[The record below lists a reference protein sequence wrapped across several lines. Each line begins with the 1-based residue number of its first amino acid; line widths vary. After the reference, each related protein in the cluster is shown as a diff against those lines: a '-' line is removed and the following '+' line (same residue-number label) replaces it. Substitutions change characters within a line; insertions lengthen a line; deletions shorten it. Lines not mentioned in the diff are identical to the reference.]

1 MTAIQRQILSARFA
15 ALAREG
21 AETFMRMARSPAVME
36 EGQHACAILDA
47 AGRLVA
53 QEQGEP
59 SQLAAVQST
68 VAWLV
73 DAFAFDVAD
82 GDAILVGDPY
92 CGGTSAG
99 MLTLAL
105 PVAHDGEI
113 AFFVALRFGCPD
125 LAGDIPGPYQPGAH
139 EIWQEALR
147 ITPVKLVRAGAPQR
161 DVRRYILRNTR
172 APDHLDADLTAAEVA
187 ARQVAVRLG
196 AMLSARGPDLV
207 RGAAEHRMA
216 HARARL
222 VNHLDG
228 IAGGSGEA
236 GVPRTDAVVRVCV
249 GRDAGR
255 LVVDFAGTSAASE
268 GAANLTSAATRAV
281 VLAQLAAEVI
291 EDVGMSQG
299 ILEAIDLILPDGSCV
314 NAAFPAAVSLGW
326 RQVAPALSE
335 ALARA
340 ISREPAFAPPPPLV
354 VLFPEIGA
362 APVSLPVV
370 LSPGFLPRAEAAGG
384 DAASGRR
391 RLISVEQAEI
401 GGDFSILRREFDD
414 GGMSAEVM
422 VRRSGL
428 EGIIVPGADVAP
440 EIIQDAPLARERSNV
455 LALAAGARIRF
466 TYPERTAGRP

>member
-21 AETFMRMARSPAVME
+21 AETFMRMARSPAVMD
-36 EGQHACAILDA
+36 EGQYACAILDS

-73 DAFAFDVAD
+73 DAFAFDIAE
-82 GDAILVGDPY
+82 GDAILVGDPH
-92 CGGTSAG
+92 CGGTCAG
-99 MLTLAL
+99 MLTVAL
-105 PVAHDGEI
+105 PVAEDGEI

-125 LAGDIPGPYQPGAH
+125 LAGDVPGPYQPDAH

-147 ITPVKLVRAGAPQR
+147 VTPIKLVRAGASQR

-172 APDHLDADLTAAEVA
+172 APDHLDGDLTAAEVA
-187 ARQVAVRLG
+187 ARLVAARLQ
-196 AMLSARGPDLV
+196 AMLAARGPDLV
-207 RGAAEHRMA
+207 GSAVDHRIA

-222 VNHLDG
+222 ASHLDG
-228 IAGGSGEA
+228 IVGGSGEA
-236 GVPRTDAVVRVCV
+236 REAATGAIVRVRIA
-249 GRDAGR
+249 RDAGR
-255 LVVDFAGTSAASE
+255 LVVDFAGTSIASV
-268 GAANLTSAATRAV
+268 GAANLTAAATRAV

-291 EDVGMSQG
+291 EDTGMSQG
-299 ILEAIDLILPDGSCV
+299 ILEAIDLILPEGSCV
-314 NAAFPAAVSLGW
+314 NAAFPAAVGLGW
-326 RQVAPALSE
+326 RQIAPAVSA

-340 ISREPAFAPPPPLV
+340 LSREPAFAPPPPLV

-370 LSPGFLPRAEAAGG
+370 LSPGFLPRAETAGG

-401 GGDFSILRREFDD
+401 GGDFSVLGREFDG

-440 EIIQDAPLARERSNV
+440 EIVQDAPLARERSNV

-466 TYPERTAGRP
+466 TYPERTGGRP